1 MRVQQLLPKGIWLIP
16 LFLLF
21 TFFQTKSQE
30 PAGSILIT
38 GKITDESGN
47 GVPGATVVVKGTDK
61 RTLAKEDGAFSITVV
76 TGKETLV
83 VTSVGFAKKEFPLNG
98 QTNLT
103 ISMTSEKNTLEDVVV
118 IGYGT
123 QKRRNVT
130 GAQASFNAS
139 KLDERPVT
147 RVDQA
152 LVGQMPGVAV
162 KQTTGALGKGF
173 SVQVRG
179 SGTITAGSEPLYV
192 IDGFPLAMSS
202 PNTAGNFANGNP
214 LDNINPNDI
223 EDIQVL
229 KDAASAAIYGSRAAN
244 GVVLITT
251 KRGKAGKP
259 RINVNSNVGFTEA
272 SRKLDML
279 SAPEWIDRF
288 TEMVNAKYLADYGSK
303 GATAS
308 DDNTRR
314 RQIIGG
320 LGPTDYNT
328 TYMTD
333 ERWTQLGHPGVQ
345 FVNWQD
351 EIFRK
356 GLVQNHQVSAS
367 GGNEFVRYYVSGN
380 FVRQEG
386 MVINTDLTSYSARAN
401 VEINASKKLKFGLN
415 LVPTF
420 TIIND
425 PGVEGKDNILHQALS
440 MSPVQEDTMGLYP
453 NAGLNNQY
461 KWSNSTNSVYA
472 KLRSILGQTR
482 RFRTLA
488 TIFGEYQIIPGLSF
502 KTTVNLDNTDNDA
515 KSYTPYTVTNSLATR
530 LAQTAALA
538 SGSFTSYRKQ
548 TFVNENTFNF
558 NKIINNVHDI
568 SAVVGFSYNS
578 DKLDNQ
584 EIKSNGGYRQD
595 QIITLNAANGVT
607 STTSETKNVLLS
619 YLGRV
624 QYTYD
629 GKYMLSASIRR
640 DGSSRFGEGG
650 KWGYYPSASVG
661 WRLSEEEFMKAVPFI
676 NDLKVRASWGK
687 SGNYQIADY
696 ATIAQLA
703 VYNYSFNN
711 AYAVGLA
718 TGGIPGPSGTPTN
731 GATNPNLTW
740 EKSQTY
746 DAGLDVTV
754 LNNRLSASFDIYS
767 RKSSDLLLNL
777 PTPWV
782 TGFATQLANVGQ
794 TRNKGWEIDLTSH
807 NIVKGPVQWTT
818 SINLSHN
825 TNKVLALGPDQSQII
840 IPAALSGTQHSILRV
855 GQPLYSIFVVKQVGI
870 LTQDDINKKV
880 ALYGS
885 ETVGDPKYEDFTP
898 DGVIDNNDR
907 QIVAKPNPDYIYGM
921 TNTVRYKGFDF
932 TVLVQGQHGGSIYS
946 LLDRALGRTGQGTV
960 DNALGFWRDRWR
972 SPDDPGAG
980 KVGKA
985 YSTFGQIANTDWLF
999 SSDYFRVRMITLG
1012 YDLSRV
1018 IKAKNVL
1025 SAARVYVTAEN
1036 FFGHDKYKGGL
1047 NPEANNTDLSG
1058 NALFPEPG
1066 DYGGLPLP
1074 KSLILGLNIS
1084 F

>member
-1 MRVQQLLPKGIWLIP
+1 MSVPKLLPKGIWLMP
-16 LFLLF
+16 FFLLF
-21 TFFQTKSQE
+21 TLFQAKSQD
-30 PAGSILIT
+30 ATGSIIIT
-38 GKITDESGN
+38 GKITDEAGSS
-47 GVPGATVVVKGTDK
+47 VPSATVQVKGTDK
-61 RTLAKEDGAFSITVV
+61 RTSAKEDGSFSISVT
-76 TGKETLV
+76 TGKETLIIS
-83 VTSVGFAKKEFPLNG
+83 SVGFEKKEIPLNG
-98 QTNLT
+98 ET
-103 ISMTSEKNTLEDVVV
+103 IVSVKLTSEKNMLEDVVV

-130 GAQASFNAS
+130 GAQSSFNAS

-162 KQTTGALGKGF
+162 KQTTGSLGKGF

-192 IDGFPLAMSS
+192 IDGFPLAMAS

-251 KRGKAGKP
+251 KRGKSGKAK
-259 RINVNSNVGFTEA
+259 INVNSYVGFTEP

-279 SAPEWIDRF
+279 KSQEWIDRF
-288 TEMVNAKYLADYGSK
+288 TEMVNARYVVDYASK

-308 DDNTRR
+308 DNNTRR
-314 RQIIGG
+314 RQLIGG
-320 LGPTDYNT
+320 LGVNDYNT

-333 ERWTQLGHPGVQ
+333 ERWTDPSHTGLA
-345 FVNWQD
+345 FINWQD

-356 GLVQNHQVSAS
+356 GLMQNHQVSAS
-367 GGNEFVRYYVSGN
+367 GGNEVVRYYVSGN
-380 FVRQEG
+380 FARQEG
-386 MVINTDLTSYSARAN
+386 MVINTDLTTYTARAN

-415 LVPTF
+415 ITPSF
-420 TIIND
+420 SIIND

-440 MSPVQEDTMGLYP
+440 MSPVQEDTMGVYA

-461 KWSNSTNSVYA
+461 KWSTSTNSPYA
-472 KLRSILGQTR
+472 KLKYILGQTR

-488 TIFGEYQIIPGLSF
+488 SVFGEYQIIPGLSF
-502 KTTVNLDNTDNDA
+502 RTTVNLDNTDNDS
-515 KSYTPYTVTNSLATR
+515 KSYTPYIVTNSLATR

-538 SGSFTSYRKQ
+538 NGSFTSYRKQ
-548 TFVNENTFNF
+548 TFVNENTLNY
-558 NKIINNVHDI
+558 NKIFNSVHDI
-568 SAVVGFSYNS
+568 SAVIGFSYNS

-595 QIITLNAANGVT
+595 GIITLNAANGVT

-624 QYTYD
+624 QYSYD
-629 GKYMLSASIRR
+629 GKYLLSASIRR
-640 DGSSRFGEGG
+640 DGSSRFGQSG

-661 WRLSEEEFMKAVPFI
+661 WRVSEEAFMKTIPFI
-676 NDLKVRASWGK
+676 NDLKLRGSWGK

-754 LNNRLSASFDIYS
+754 LNNRITASFDIYS

-782 TGFATQLANVGQ
+782 TGFATQLNNVGQ
-794 TRNKGWEIDLTSH
+794 TRNQGWEIDLTTR
-807 NIVKGPVQWTT
+807 NIVKGPLQWTT
-818 SINLSHN
+818 SINFSHN
-825 TNKVLALGPDQSQII
+825 ANKVLALGPGQSQII
-840 IPAALSGTQHSILRV
+840 IPAALTGSQHSILRV
-855 GQPLYSIFVVKQVGI
+855 GDPLYSIYVVKQTGI

-898 DGVIDNNDR
+898 DGVIDLNDR

-946 LLDRALGRTGQGTV
+946 LLGRALGRTGQGTV
-960 DNALGFWRDRWR
+960 DNALGFFRDRWR

-985 YSTFGQIANTDWLF
+985 YSTFGQIANTDWLY

-1012 YDLSRV
+1012 YDLNRV
-1018 IKAKNVL
+1018 IKAKKVL
-1025 SAARVYVTAEN
+1025 NAARIYITAEN

-1074 KSLILGLNIS
+1074 KSLIMGVNIS

>member
-1 MRVQQLLPKGIWLIP
+1 MSIQQLLPKGIWTIP
-16 LFLLF
+16 ILLLL
-21 TFFQTKSQE
+21 TVFQAKSQD
-30 PAGSILIT
+30 ATGSIIIT
-38 GKITDESGN
+38 GKITDETGA
-47 GVPGATVVVKGTDK
+47 GVPGVTVQVKGTDK
-61 RTLAKEDGAFSITVV
+61 RTIAKEDGSFSIPVV

-83 VTSVGFAKKEFPLNG
+83 FSSVGYTGKEVPLNG
-98 QTNLT
+98 ATSIEVKLA
-103 ISMTSEKNTLEDVVV
+103 SEKNTLDDVVV

-130 GAQASFNAS
+130 GAQSSFNAS
-139 KLDERPVT
+139 KLVERPVT

-152 LVGQMPGVAV
+152 LVGQMPGVTV
-162 KQTTGALGKGF
+162 KQTTGSLGKGF

-202 PNTAGNFANGNP
+202 PNAAGNFANGNP

-251 KRGKAGKP
+251 KRGKSGKP
-259 RINVNSNVGFTEA
+259 RVNVNSYVGFTEP

-279 SAPEWIDRF
+279 NGDEWIDRF
-288 TEMVNAKYLADYGSK
+288 TEMVNARYVVDYASK

-308 DDNTRR
+308 DNNTRR

-320 LGPTDYNT
+320 LGANDYNT

-333 ERWTQLGHPGVQ
+333 DRWTQPGHPGLR
-345 FVNWQD
+345 FINWQD

-380 FVRQEG
+380 MARQEG
-386 MVINTDLTSYSARAN
+386 MVINTDLTSYTARAN

-415 LVPTF
+415 ITPTY

-425 PGVEGKDNILHQALS
+425 PGVEGKDNIFHQVLS
-440 MSPVQEDTMGLYP
+440 MSPVQEDTVGLYP
-453 NAGLNNQY
+453 NVGLNNQY
-461 KWSNSTNSVYA
+461 KWSTSTNSPYA
-472 KLRSILGQTR
+472 KLKYILGQTR

-488 TIFGEYQIIPGLSF
+488 SVFGEYQIIPGLTL
-502 KTTVNLDNTDNDA
+502 KTTVNLDNTDNDS
-515 KSYTPYTVTNSLATR
+515 KSYTPYIVTNSLATR

-538 SGSFTSYRKQ
+538 NGSFTSYRKQ
-548 TFVNENTFNF
+548 TFVNENTLSF
-558 NKIINNVHDI
+558 NKTINNVHDI

-584 EIKSNGGYRQD
+584 EIKSTGGYRQD
-595 QIITLNAANGVT
+595 GIITLNAANGVT
-607 STTSETKNVLLS
+607 STTTETKNILLS

-624 QYTYD
+624 QYSYD

-661 WRLSEEEFMKAVPFI
+661 WRVSEEEFMKAVPFI
-676 NDLKVRASWGK
+676 NDLKLRASWGK

-711 AYAVGLA
+711 ASAVGLA
-718 TGGIPGPSGTPTN
+718 TGGIPNANGTPSN

-794 TRNKGWEIDLTSH
+794 TRNRGWEIDLTSR

-855 GQPLYSIFVVKQVGI
+855 GQPLYSIYVVKQTGI

-907 QIVAKPNPDYIYGM
+907 QIVAQPNPDYIYGM
-921 TNTVRYKGFDF
+921 TNTVRYNGFDL
-932 TVLVQGQHGGSIYS
+932 TVLVQGQRGGSIYS
-946 LLDRALGRTGQGTV
+946 LLGRALGRTGQGTV
-960 DNALGFWRDRWR
+960 DNALGFFRDRWR

-985 YSTFGQIANTDWLF
+985 YSTFGQIANTDWLY

-1018 IKAKNVL
+1018 INAKKVL
-1025 SAARVYVTAEN
+1025 SAARVYITAEN

-1074 KSLILGLNIS
+1074 KSLILGVNIS

>member
-16 LFLLF
+16 LFLFLA
-21 TFFQTKSQE
+21 FFQAQSQDQT
-30 PAGSILIT
+30 GSILIT

-47 GVPGATVVVKGTDK
+47 GVPGATIQVKGTDK
-61 RTLAKEDGAFSITVV
+61 RTNAKDDGAFSIPVS

-83 VTSVGFAKKEFPLNG
+83 ITSVGFAKKEVPLNG

-162 KQTTGALGKGF
+162 KQTTGSLGKGF

-179 SGTITAGSEPLYV
+179 TGTITAGSEPLYV

-202 PNTAGNFANGNP
+202 PNTAGNFATGNP

-251 KRGKAGKP
+251 KRGKSGKP
-259 RINVNSNVGFTEA
+259 RVNVNSYVGFTER

-279 SAPEWIDRF
+279 NGPEWIDRF
-288 TEMVNAKYLADYGSK
+288 TEMVNAKYVADFRSK
-303 GATAS
+303 GATAN
-308 DDNTRR
+308 DNYETR
-314 RQIIGG
+314 RQIINSTLPAASQIKSG
-320 LGPTDYNT
+320 DYNT
-328 TYMTD
+328 SYMID
-333 ERWTQLGHPGVQ
+333 DRWTQPGHPGVR
-345 FVNWQD
+345 FIDWQD

-367 GGNEFVRYYVSGN
+367 GGNDIVRYYVSGN
-380 FVRQEG
+380 MARQEG

-415 LVPTF
+415 ITPTF

-440 MSPVQEDTMGLYP
+440 MSPVQDSASGLYP
-453 NAGLNNQY
+453 NAGLNDQY
-461 KWSNSTNSVYA
+461 KWSTSTNSPYA
-472 KLRSILGQTR
+472 KLKSILGQTR

-488 TIFGEYQIIPGLSF
+488 SVFGEYQIVKGLSF
-502 KTTVNLDNTDNDA
+502 RTTVNLDNTDNDN

-538 SGSFTSYRKQ
+538 SGSFSSYRAQ
-548 TFVNENTFNF
+548 TFVNENTLNF
-558 NKIINNVHDI
+558 NKTFNNVHDI

-578 DKLDNQ
+578 DKLDSQ
-584 EIKSNGGYRQD
+584 GIKSNGGYRQAA
-595 QIITLNAANGVT
+595 IITLNAANGVT
-607 STTSETKNVLLS
+607 AATQEKRDVLLS
-619 YLGRV
+619 YFGRV
-624 QYTYD
+624 QYSYD

-640 DGSSRFGEGG
+640 DGSSRFGDNT
-650 KWGYYPSASVG
+650 KWGYFPSASIG
-661 WRLSEEEFMKAVPFI
+661 WRVSEEGFMKSIPVI
-676 NDLKVRASWGK
+676 NDLKLRASWGK
-687 SGNYQIADY
+687 SGNYQIPDY
-696 ATIAQLA
+696 ATIPQLG
-703 VYNYSFNN
+703 VYNYSYNN
-711 AYAVGLA
+711 GYAVGLA
-718 TGGIPGPSGTPTN
+718 TGG
-731 GATNPNLTW
+731 AANPNLGW

-754 LNNRLSASFDIYS
+754 LNNRLSASFDIYT

-782 TGFATQLANVGQ
+782 TGFPTQLSNVGQ
-794 TRNKGWEIDLTSH
+794 TQNKGWEIDLTSR

-825 TNKVLALGPDQSQII
+825 SNKVTALGPGQSQII
-840 IPAALSGTQHSILRV
+840 IPSAFSGTQHSILRV
-855 GQPLYSIFVVKQVGI
+855 GDPLYSIYVVKQIGI

-885 ETVGDPKYEDFTP
+885 ETVGDPKYEDYTP
-898 DGVIDNNDR
+898 DGVIDLNDR

-960 DNALGFWRDRWR
+960 DNALGFFRDRWR
-972 SPDDPGAG
+972 SPDEPGAG

-985 YSTFGQIANTDWLF
+985 YSTFGQIANTDWLY

-1012 YDLSRV
+1012 YDLNRV
-1018 IKAKNVL
+1018 MKAKKLL
-1025 SAARVYVTAEN
+1025 SAARVYITAEN

-1058 NALFPEPG
+1058 NATFPEPG

-1074 KSLILGLNIS
+1074 KSLILGVNIS